1 MHIRVYICNHAL
13 GTVSLAALQLGHSV
27 ITIMES
33 EENRLDIFQQLQDKF
48 VVND

>member
-1 MHIRVYICNHAL
+1 MYVSNSTL

-33 EENRLDIFQQLQDKF
+33 EESRLNVFQQLQDKF
-48 VVND
+48 AVNNEC